1 MRPGPKMRAAVYR
14 RFGGPEVVRVEQVAK
29 PKPGP
34 GDVLV
39 RVHAS
44 TVSAADHRSRSRI
57 VPKGL
62 AVLAA
67 LSLGIFRPRKPVLG
81 MDIAG
86 VVDEVG
92 ADVTTWAAGD
102 EVIAMLGARFGGHA
116 QYALVPHGGAI
127 ALKPRNLNFEES
139 VALVFGGITAHAFL
153 DRATIGP
160 GSTVLVNGAS
170 GAVGSACIQLATQ
183 IGAEVTAVCS
193 NANRALVTRLGATRV
208 IDYTQ
213 QDFAGE
219 GRSYDVVV
227 DCVGN
232 AGYERVVDS
241 VKPGGALLLV
251 ISDLAGVLKAGG
263 RSKRS
268 GKLISAGNPGFTAAS
283 LAHLVELAEAK
294 QLQPVID
301 RTYDLVDVVEAHRYV
316 DAGHK
321 RGNVVL
327 RIPSSSTQ
335 TKGTP

>member
-1 MRPGPKMRAAVYR
+1 MIPAPQMSAAVYR
-14 RFGGPEVVRVEQVAK
+14 RFGGPEVVDVEQVAK
-29 PKPGP
+29 PAPGP
-34 GDVLV
+34 QDVLV

-44 TVSAADHRSRSRI
+44 TVSAADHRARSRI

-67 LSLGIFRPRKPVLG
+67 LSLGIVRPRKPVLG

-92 ADVTTWAAGD
+92 ADVTAWAVGD
-102 EVIAMLGARFGGHA
+102 EVVAMLGARFGGHA
-116 QYALVPHGGAI
+116 QYAVVPQDGAI
-127 ALKPRNLNFEES
+127 ALKPRNLDFEES

-153 DRATIGP
+153 DRTTIRS
-160 GSTVLVNGAS
+160 GSTALVNGAS
-170 GAVGSACIQLATQ
+170 GSVGTACVQLANQ
-183 IGAEVTAVCS
+183 RGAEVTAVCS
-193 NANRALVTRLGATRV
+193 NANRDLVTQLGATRV
-208 IDYTQ
+208 IDYSQ
-213 QDFAGE
+213 QDFTAE
-219 GRSYDVVV
+219 GRRYDIVV

-232 AGYERVVDS
+232 VAYERVVDV

-251 ISDLAGVLKAGG
+251 IADLAGVLTARG

-268 GKLISAGNPGFTAAS
+268 GKFISAGNPSFTAEG
-283 LAHLVELAEAK
+283 LADLVQLAEAN

-316 DAGHK
+316 DVGHK

-327 RIPSSSTQ
+327 RIPSPSSHTQ
-335 TKGTP
+335 GTP

>member
-1 MRPGPKMRAAVYR
+1 MTPPTQMSAAVYR

-29 PKPGP
+29 PIPGP
-34 GDVLV
+34 RDVLV

-44 TVSAADHRSRSRI
+44 TVSAADHRARSRL
-57 VPKGL
+57 VPQGL

-67 LSLGIFRPRKPVLG
+67 LSLGIWRPRKPVLG

-92 ADVTTWAAGD
+92 SDVTAWAAGD
-102 EVIAMLGARFGGHA
+102 EVIAMLGASFGGHA
-116 QYALVPHGGAI
+116 QYALVPQDGAI
-127 ALKPRNLNFEES
+127 ALKPSSLTFEES

-153 DRATIGP
+153 DRADVGP

-170 GAVGSACIQLATQ
+170 GSVGSACVQLANLR
-183 IGAEVTAVCS
+183 GAEVTAVCS
-193 NANRALVTRLGATRV
+193 DANRALVTRLGATRV
-208 IDYTQ
+208 IDYTE
-213 QDFAGE
+213 QDFATE
-219 GRSYDVVV
+219 GGSYDVIV

-232 AGYERVVDS
+232 AGYERVADV

-263 RSKRS
+263 RTKRS
-268 GKLISAGNPGFTAAS
+268 GKLISAGNPGFTAER
-283 LAHLVELAEAK
+283 LAYLVQLAETK

-301 RTYDLVDVVEAHRYV
+301 RTYDLADVVEAHRYV

-327 RIPSSSTQ
+327 RIPSSP
-335 TKGTP
+335 TKTEGTS

>member
-1 MRPGPKMRAAVYR
+1 VSSATQMSAAVYR
-14 RFGGPEVVRVEQVAK
+14 QFGGPEVVHVERVAK

-39 RVHAS
+39 RVQAS
-44 TVSAADHRSRSRI
+44 TVSAADHRARSRI

-86 VVDEVG
+86 VVEEVG
-92 ADVTTWAAGD
+92 ADVTAWAVGD
-102 EVIAMLGARFGGHA
+102 EVIAMLGASFGGHA
-116 QYALVPHGGAI
+116 QYALVPQEGAI
-127 ALKPRNLNFEES
+127 ALKPSNLDFEES

-170 GAVGSACIQLATQ
+170 GAVGSACVQLATQ

-193 NANRALVTRLGATRV
+193 NANRALVSRLGATRV

-213 QDFAGE
+213 QDFAVE
-219 GRSYDVVV
+219 GRSYDVVI

-232 AGYERVVDS
+232 AGYERVVES

-251 ISDLAGVLKAGG
+251 ISDLAGVLNAGS

-268 GKLISAGNPGFTAAS
+268 GKLITAGNPEFTAER
-283 LAHLVELAEAK
+283 LAHLVELAETK

-327 RIPSSSTQ
+327 RIPSPKTQ
-335 TKGTP
+335 TEGTP

>member
-1 MRPGPKMRAAVYR
+1 VRAGPQMRAAVYR

-29 PKPGP
+29 PTPGP
-34 GDVLV
+34 RDVLV

-44 TVSAADHRSRSRI
+44 TVSAADYRARSRI

-62 AVLAA
+62 FVLAA
-67 LSLGIFRPRKPVLG
+67 LSLGILRPRKPVLG

-86 VVDEVG
+86 VVEEVG
-92 ADVTTWAAGD
+92 ADVTGWAVGD
-102 EVIAMLGARFGGHA
+102 EVMAMLGARFGGHA
-116 QYALVPHGGAI
+116 QYALVPQDGAI
-127 ALKPRNLNFEES
+127 ARKPRNLGFEES

-170 GAVGSACIQLATQ
+170 GAVGSACLQLASQ
-183 IGAEVTAVCS
+183 RGAEVTAVCS
-193 NANRALVTRLGATRV
+193 TANRALATRLGATRV
-208 IDYTQ
+208 IDYAQ
-213 QDFAGE
+213 QDFTAE
-219 GRSYDVVV
+219 GRRYDIVV

-232 AGYERVVDS
+232 VAYERVVDV

-251 ISDLAGVLKAGG
+251 IADLAGVLKAGG
-263 RSKRS
+263 RSKRT
-268 GKLISAGNPGFTAAS
+268 GKLVSAGNPDFTAER
-283 LAHLVELAEAK
+283 LAHLVHLAEAG

-301 RTYDLVDVVEAHRYV
+301 RTYDLVDVVEAYRYV

-327 RIPSSSTQ
+327 RIPS
-335 TKGTP
+335 P

>member
-1 MRPGPKMRAAVYR
+1 MSTATQMSAAVYR

-29 PKPGP
+29 PTPGP
-34 GDVLV
+34 RDVLV
-39 RVHAS
+39 RVQAS
-44 TVSAADHRSRSRI
+44 TVSAADHRARSRV

-92 ADVTTWAAGD
+92 SDVTAWAAGD
-102 EVIAMLGARFGGHA
+102 EVIAMLGAKFGGHA
-116 QYALVPHGGAI
+116 QYALVPESGAI
-127 ALKPRNLNFEES
+127 ARKPNNLNFEES

-170 GAVGSACIQLATQ
+170 GAVGSACVQLATQ
-183 IGAEVTAVCS
+183 LGAEVAAVCS
-193 NANRALVTRLGATRV
+193 EANRALVTRLGATRV
-208 IDYTQ
+208 IDYAQ
-213 QDFAGE
+213 QDFAVE
-219 GRSYDVVV
+219 GRSYDVVM

-232 AGYERVVDS
+232 AGYERVVDV

-251 ISDLAGVLKAGG
+251 ISDLAGVLRAGG

-268 GKLISAGNPGFTAAS
+268 GKVISAGNPDFTAEG
-283 LAHLVELAEAK
+283 LAYLVQLAEAK
-294 QLQPVID
+294 QLQPVVD

-335 TKGTP
+335 TEGTP

>member
-1 MRPGPKMRAAVYR
+1 MSSATLMSAAVYR

-29 PKPGP
+29 PTPGP
-34 GDVLV
+34 RDVLV

-44 TVSAADHRSRSRI
+44 TVSAADHRARSRI

-62 AVLAA
+62 GVLAA
-67 LSLGIFRPRKPVLG
+67 LSLGIVRPRKPVLG

-86 VVDEVG
+86 VVEEVG
-92 ADVTTWAAGD
+92 ADVTAWAAGD

-116 QYALVPHGGAI
+116 QYALVPQSGAI
-127 ALKPRNLNFEES
+127 ARKPNNLNFEES

-170 GAVGSACIQLATQ
+170 GSVGTACVQLASQ
-183 IGAEVTAVCS
+183 RGAEVTAVCS
-193 NANRALVTRLGATRV
+193 NANRDLVIRLGATRV
-208 IDYTQ
+208 IDYTL
-213 QDFAGE
+213 QDFAVE
-219 GRSYDVVV
+219 GFSYDVVV

-232 AGYERVVDS
+232 AGYERVVDV
-241 VKPGGALLLV
+241 VKPGGSLLLV
-251 ISDLAGVLKAGG
+251 IADLSGVLKAGR
-263 RSKRS
+263 RSRRS
-268 GKLISAGNPGFTAAS
+268 GKLITAGNPDFTAER
-283 LAHLVELAEAK
+283 LAHLVQLAETG
-294 QLQPVID
+294 QLKPVTD

-327 RIPSSSTQ
+327 RIPS
-335 TKGTP
+335 P

>member
-1 MRPGPKMRAAVYR
+1 MRAAVYR

-29 PKPGP
+29 PTPGP
-34 GDVLV
+34 RDVLV

-44 TVSAADHRSRSRI
+44 TVSAADYRARSRI

-62 AVLAA
+62 FVLAA
-67 LSLGIFRPRKPVLG
+67 LSLGILRPRKPVLG

-86 VVDEVG
+86 VVEEVG
-92 ADVTTWAAGD
+92 ADVTGWAVGD
-102 EVIAMLGARFGGHA
+102 EVMAMLGARFGGHA
-116 QYALVPHGGAI
+116 QYALVPQDGAI
-127 ALKPRNLNFEES
+127 ARKPRNLGFEES

-170 GAVGSACIQLATQ
+170 GAVGSACVQLASQ
-183 IGAEVTAVCS
+183 RGAEVTAVCS
-193 NANRALVTRLGATRV
+193 TANRALTTRLGATRV
-208 IDYTQ
+208 IDYAQ
-213 QDFAGE
+213 QDFTAE
-219 GRSYDVVV
+219 GRRYDIVV

-232 AGYERVVDS
+232 VAYERVVDV

-251 ISDLAGVLKAGG
+251 IADLAGVLKAGG
-263 RSKRS
+263 RSKRT
-268 GKLISAGNPGFTAAS
+268 GKLVSAGNPDFTAER
-283 LAHLVELAEAK
+283 LADLVQLAQTN

-301 RTYDLVDVVEAHRYV
+301 RTYDLVDVVEAYRYV

-327 RIPSSSTQ
+327 RIPS
-335 TKGTP
+335 P

>member
-1 MRPGPKMRAAVYR
+1 MRAAVYR
-14 RFGGPEVVRVEQVAK
+14 RFGGPDVVRVEQVAK
-29 PKPGP
+29 PTPGP
-34 GDVLV
+34 RDVLV

-44 TVSAADHRSRSRI
+44 TVSAADHRARSRI

-62 AVLAA
+62 FVLAA

-86 VVDEVG
+86 VVEEVG
-92 ADVTTWAAGD
+92 ADVTGWAVGD
-102 EVIAMLGARFGGHA
+102 EVVVMLGARFGGHA
-116 QYALVPHGGAI
+116 QYALVPQDGAI
-127 ALKPRNLNFEES
+127 ARKPRNLNFEES
-139 VALVFGGITAHAFL
+139 VALVFGGTTAHAFL

-160 GSTVLVNGAS
+160 GSSVLVNGAS
-170 GAVGSACIQLATQ
+170 GAVGSACVQLAAQ
-183 IGAEVTAVCS
+183 RGAEVTAVCS
-193 NANRALVTRLGATRV
+193 NANRDLVTRLGATRV
-208 IDYTQ
+208 IDYAQ
-213 QDFAGE
+213 QDFTAD
-219 GRSYDVVV
+219 GRCYDVVV

-232 AGYERVVDS
+232 AAYERLVDV

-251 ISDLAGVLKAGG
+251 IADLAGVLRAGG

-268 GKLISAGNPGFTAAS
+268 GKLISAGNPDFTAEG
-283 LAHLVELAEAK
+283 LALLVQLAETN

-327 RIPSSSTQ
+327 RIPSSSPTE
-335 TKGTP
+335 GTP